1 MDEVTCPMDP
11 HAYQSVNISK
21 FLEDFNV
28 GVNELENKKYSFSV
42 EYLRI
47 LYKKNRKLFANLT
60 VEFAL
65 RGCRVNVANGNLFFE
80 PVTGPFHVL
89 ISKKIEN
96 KLNIPKMIK
105 PIQKFLNIQS
115 NYFFEGIVIENFQQF
130 IPKNYDFRILSNV
143 FTNMGFELVSI
154 VNDSQG
160 FNELVDSNIK
170 DLSDWENVENNEL
183 SEIVLDSSLDM
194 PISVVFSNHNV
205 HRFFY
210 SKGIYKYNQITIKGL
225 VEIKHMSGVGVK
237 KWESIVQDLK
247 NLNHL
252 DHNTVDE
259 RPNPNNVLES
269 LPDAS
274 VDIPIDKIIS
284 LPAVLQSFKDNN
296 VTNYNQITT
305 EVLKKVRNTKG
316 MGVKKFNRVIL
327 SLKEAKD
334 QAMLFKDREQRN
346 KLRKVYPE
354 ILGNKNITRNLFK
367 VAPENL
373 QCVKGED
380 GIFDVKKHVEKL
392 TNVHV
397 DEIAKDVYQS
407 KEDYFLALFKI
418 NSDREEEIDNQFLDS
433 YGFDLEHLEFSK
445 DSWKY
450 SLELGSNS
458 EDEIASELLYV
469 KENLYLPQII
479 INIKNEIL
487 KKYEK
492 KQDCIDILNLRL
504 LKRSPVTL
512 EEIGQK
518 YDLSR
523 ERIRQKEKKLE
534 KELIK
539 AIECFNLNIAVESY
553 LNLEEN
559 VFIINDS
566 FPESYF
572 CLISIF
578 NGNVSAEKQ
587 IYLDKRNIFVSK
599 KFLHEFKEFIGE
611 FQSREMFTDEELF
624 AMYKK
629 YFKNIDKN
637 PQSIEQLVCRLGYFK
652 VGHYFTN
659 TKVTRKEFIY
669 QYVVK
674 KGQISLNQ
682 GFLNDLSS
690 SYKRLLGK
698 SFNNHHVKDPI
709 RNVQSQLTRLVED
722 GRLFLVDSNV
732 YSSTDVVGMFI
743 DDSIDEVK
751 EFIDG
756 RLEKFPEISS
766 KIVYAEFKPKTIN
779 CTEGAFY
786 SALKNKLTAYFSFGR
801 NNTKTIRLKNKDKKT
816 SVQVLEEYV
825 ELKGGKSS
833 LNEVLHDMGWKKYS
847 TSVAVEES
855 ELLVQARGKIFLKEK
870 DISENVIEFMK
881 KEIKLQRKLHPKYV
895 ISSKIL
901 DDLLID
907 RPDLSINGGIPSSYL
922 NNVQLFSKILR
933 GVDNSLKGRII
944 LSSSGEVDNEMLL
957 DEKFGNETFS
967 IKEFIEFYNSI
978 GFENETS
985 IRKRKT
991 EMEMQGQL
999 CEIDKNEFILAKYIK
1014 VTDDDVDLVE
1024 NYLDSLFKMNL
1035 IYISLDTLAIFNGLP
1050 KIDKR
1055 FRWNS
1060 YIFSYYVSFSK
1071 KYKQLFWESR
1081 DIKKHSVVPNN
1092 SHIIVKANEKF
1103 IDLLQLTK
1111 EVLKK
1116 NYQGSMNEIDVAQY
1130 LFDQHIL
1137 ARKRVNYLPMYI
1149 KNNLFNINKFG
1160 SLEYKND

>member
-80 PVTGPFHVL
+80 PVAGPFHVL

-130 IPKNYDFRILSNV
+130 IPKSYDFRILSNV

-160 FNELVDSNIK
+160 FNELVDSNAK

-183 SEIVLDSSLDM
+183 SEIVLDSGLDI
-194 PISVVFSNHNV
+194 PISLVFSNHNV

-237 KWESIVQDLK
+237 KWESIVHDLK
-247 NLNHL
+247 NLNDS
-252 DHNTVDE
+252 DHNTVDK

-284 LPAVLQSFKDNN
+284 LPAVLRSFKDNN
-296 VTNYNQITT
+296 VTNYKQITT

-373 QCVKGED
+373 QYVKGED
-380 GIFDVKKHVEKL
+380 SIFDVKKHVEKL
-392 TNVHV
+392 TKVHV

-407 KEDYFLALFKI
+407 KEDYFLTLFKI
-418 NSDREEEIDNQFLDS
+418 NSDREEEIDKQFLDS

-450 SLELGSNS
+450 SLEPSSNS

-492 KQDCIDILNLRL
+492 KLDCIDIFKLRL

-534 KELIK
+534 KELINVMQNFD
-539 AIECFNLNIAVESY
+539 FNLAVESY

-559 VFIINDS
+559 VFVIYDS
-566 FPESYF
+566 LPESYF
-572 CLISIF
+572 CLISMF
-578 NGNVSAEKQ
+578 NEKIDVEEK
-587 IYLDKRNIFVSK
+587 IYIYDENIFVSK
-599 KFLHEFKEFIGE
+599 KISQEFKKFV
-611 FQSREMFTDEELF
+611 EEIQARQTF
-624 AMYKK
+624 AEAELLSMCKK
-629 YFKNIDKN
+629 HFENIDMK
-637 PQSIEQLVCRLGYFK
+637 QQVVEQLIYRLGYFK
-652 VGHYFTN
+652 VGRYFTN
-659 TKVTRKEFIY
+659 VKVTKKEFIY
-669 QYVVK
+669 KYVVK
-674 KGQISLNQ
+674 KGKISLNQ
-682 GFLNDLSS
+682 EFLNDLSS
-690 SYKRLLGK
+690 SYERLLGK
-698 SFNNHHVKDPI
+698 KFNVNYVKDPI
-709 RNVQSQLTRLVED
+709 KNVQSHLTGLVEE
-722 GRLFLVDSNV
+722 GRLFLIDSNV
-732 YSSTDVVGMFI
+732 YSSIDVVGAFI
-743 DDSIDEVK
+743 EDSIDEVR
-751 EFIDG
+751 EFIDD
-756 RLEKFPEISS
+756 RLEQFPEISS
-766 KIVYAEFKPKTIN
+766 KIVYAEFKPKMIN
-779 CTEGAFY
+779 CSEGAFY
-786 SALKNKLTAYFSFGR
+786 SALKNKLSSDFSFGR
-801 NNTKTIRLKNKDKKT
+801 SNTKTIRLKNKKKKT
-816 SVQVLEEYV
+816 SVQVLEEYI
-825 ELKGGKSS
+825 EIKGGKSN
-833 LNEVLHDMGWKKYS
+833 LNEVLHDMGWEKYS
-847 TSVAVEES
+847 TSVAVEAS
-855 ELLVQARGKIFLKEK
+855 ELLVQAGGKIYLEER
-870 DISENVIEFMK
+870 DISEEVLEFLKIEIEK
-881 KEIKLQRKLHPKYV
+881 QKKLHPEYV
-895 ISSKIL
+895 VSSEIL
-901 DDLLID
+901 DNLLVDGIDLYENGKV
-907 RPDLSINGGIPSSYL
+907 PDFYL
-922 NNVQLFSKILR
+922 NNIQLFSKLLR
-933 GVDNSLKGRII
+933 TVDNSLKGRII
-944 LSSSGEVDNEMLL
+944 LSDSGEVDNNMLL
-957 DEKFGNETFS
+957 DKNFGDEIFS
-967 IKEFIEFYNSI
+967 LQEFIEFYNSI
-978 GFENETS
+978 GFYNEGG
-985 IRKRKT
+985 IRNRKT
-991 EMEMQGQL
+991 EMEMNGQL
-999 CEIDKNEFILAKYIK
+999 CEVDKNEFMLTKYIK
-1014 VTDDDVDLVE
+1014 VTKDDVELVE
-1024 NYLDSLFKMNL
+1024 KYLDTLFKMNSV
-1035 IYISLDTLAIFNGLP
+1035 YISLDTLAIFNGLP
-1050 KIDKR
+1050 KIEKR

-1060 YIFSYYVSFSK
+1060 YILNYYVSFST

-1081 DIKKHSVVPNN
+1081 AIEKHSVVPNN
-1092 SHIIVKANEKF
+1092 PHIIVRANDKF
-1103 IDLLQLTK
+1103 TNLLELIK
-1111 EVLKK
+1111 EMLKK
-1116 NYQGSMNEIDVAQY
+1116 SYKGSMNESDVTQY
-1130 LFDQHIL
+1130 LINYHLL
-1137 ARKRVNYLPMYI
+1137 ARKHADYLPMYI
-1149 KNNLFNINKFG
+1149 KDNLFVINEFG
-1160 SLEYKND
+1160 SLEFKND